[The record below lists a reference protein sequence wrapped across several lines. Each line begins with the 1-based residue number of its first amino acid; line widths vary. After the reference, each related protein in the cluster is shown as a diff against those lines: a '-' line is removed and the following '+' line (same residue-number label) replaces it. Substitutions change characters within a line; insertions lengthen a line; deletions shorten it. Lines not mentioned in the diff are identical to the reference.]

1 MNNLFT
7 KQDPIHETI
16 ATLNSL
22 RLSCPSNHPFFKRF
36 VIKKVLGSYIETGY
50 LGDVNCGGHYIR
62 AMRSSTNA
70 INNVVVSKITE
81 TGGMEYV
88 FIPGAPQ
95 MGLFVKYGLFA
106 SRIIVTVN
114 EVTAA
119 LIHSRTSQTTVAVL
133 YPENLEAVCTDLLT
147 TRPGAELI
155 IAVDY
160 KATDDS
166 QDMSV
171 LHHAVAVASRRRL
184 KLAVSG
190 VATSFLE
197 LHRQNDGKAI
207 KTQIEHAA
215 VPVIST
221 EDYER
226 LKLAPVHQAPATV
239 AQNGSSLM
247 FDLVAAVRRHLVVS
261 NSSAILIALWS
272 VYTHL
277 FRHFSLAPYLAI
289 TSPEKRCGKTNL
301 LILLERLCFKPFIAS
316 NLSEA
321 AIYRTIDQ
329 ESGTL
334 LIDEADTFLP
344 KKGPMVGILNS
355 GYKRKTAFV
364 ARNGKDGVE
373 KKSTFCPKAIAMIGE
388 MPETLKDR
396 SIQIRLE
403 RKSPDEKVHP
413 IAEDG
418 PDEVSLLRARLLRW
432 VADNG
437 KAVADVKP
445 EPLQLDN
452 DRAQDNAMPLLAV
465 ATVLGGKWLERAQ
478 LALEEHGS
486 GISDTPSTGEWLLS
500 DIAQAFAIS
509 GRLQLLTKELL
520 TYLNQQEEAP
530 WPKFSRGKPLDARD
544 LSFMLKQFGIAST
557 QMRHGNGQVGRGYFQ
572 EQFSTAFG
580 RYVKNKPVL

>member
-1 MNNLFT
+1 MNSILT
-7 KQDPIHETI
+7 KSAPIQETI
-16 ATLNSL
+16 SALQNQLVPCPL
-22 RLSCPSNHPFFKRF
+22 RHPFLKLCL
-36 VIKKVLGSYIETGY
+36 IEKALGNYLETGSV
-50 LGDVNCGGHYIR
+50 GDVNCSGHYIR
-62 AMRSSTNA
+62 AMRDSSDVVHNA
-70 INNVVVSKITE
+70 VVSKLTE
-81 TGGMEYV
+81 AGKIEYV
-88 FIPGAPQ
+88 FIPSAPH
-95 MGLFVKYGLFA
+95 MGLFVQYGKIEK
-106 SRIIVTVN
+106 RIILTVN
-114 EVTAA
+114 DVTAA
-119 LIHSRTSQTTVAVL
+119 LIYSCMSQPTVAVL
-133 YPENLEAVCTDLLT
+133 YLENLEAVCTDLIA
-147 TRPGAELI
+147 TRPKVELI
-155 IAVDY
+155 IAIDF
-160 KATDDS
+160 KKGETS
-166 QDMSV
+166 QDVSV
-171 LHHAVAVASRRRL
+171 LDHAMAVASRHQL
-184 KLAVSG
+184 KLALSG
-190 VATSFLE
+190 TATSFLE
-197 LHRQNDGKAI
+197 LRRQHGRDAI

-221 EDYER
+221 EDCER
-226 LKLAPVHQAPATV
+226 LKLDPFPQAPATV

-277 FRHFSLAPYLAI
+277 FRNFALAPYLAI
-289 TSPEKRCGKTNL
+289 TSPEKGCGKTNL
-301 LILLERLCFKPFIAS
+301 LTLLERLCFKPFITS
-316 NLSEA
+316 NISTA
-321 AIYRTIDQ
+321 AIYRAIDQ

-355 GYKRKTAFV
+355 GYKRKTALV

-418 PDEVSLLRARLLRW
+418 PDEISLLRARLLRW

-465 ATVLGGKWLERAQ
+465 ATVLGGKWLERTR
-478 LALEEHGS
+478 LALEEHGKE
-486 GISDTPSTGEWLLS
+486 ISDTLSTGEWLLS

-544 LSFMLKQFGIAST
+544 LSLMLKRFGIAST